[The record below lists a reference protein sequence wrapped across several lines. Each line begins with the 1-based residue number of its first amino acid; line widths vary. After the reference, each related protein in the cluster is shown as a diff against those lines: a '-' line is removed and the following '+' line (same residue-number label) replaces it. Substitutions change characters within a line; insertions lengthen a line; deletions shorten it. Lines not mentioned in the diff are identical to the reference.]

1 MSVPLV
7 VDLDGTVVRT
17 DTLHES
23 LLQAIAAHPLRVLRA
38 LLELRHGRA
47 RFKEALAQ
55 ASEIPL
61 PTLPLSTEFLTW
73 LRRERANGRH
83 IVLATASDSA
93 VAQAIAAD
101 LQIFDEVL
109 ASDGAMNLKGTA
121 KATALVARF
130 GSGGFDY
137 AGNGRAD
144 IPVFAASNAAIVVNG
159 SAAVLQKARAV
170 ARVEHVFERPP
181 RGIGAWARLFRL
193 HQWAKNV
200 LVFVPL
206 LAAHKFTVPAIGVGL
221 AAFLAMSL
229 TASAVYVVN
238 DLIDLHSDRQHERK
252 RHRPLASGLVPIS
265 LGAVTVPLLL
275 ASGWVLGLLVGGAFP
290 LWLAGY
296 MTVTTA
302 YTFGLKRLVLI
313 DCLTLA
319 GLYTLRIVAG
329 GAATSVPVS
338 FWMLAFSV
346 FFFLSLAFIK
356 RYAELQL
363 HQDAGMDRA
372 HGRGYTTR
380 DLPLVQAF
388 GIASGFAS
396 VLVLALYLD
405 SPAVIAIYALPVT
418 VWGTVPVLLY
428 WITWMWLQA
437 HRGEM
442 HDDPVV
448 YAVQHRTSLFTGA
461 LFASILFIGTVGWPW

>member
-1 MSVPLV
+1 MPLV

-23 LLQAIAAHPLRVLRA
+23 MLQVIAAHPLRALRS

-47 RFKEALAQ
+47 RFKAAMSQ
-55 ASEIPL
+55 ASAGAL
-61 PTLPLSTEFLTW
+61 PTLPLSNDFLTW
-73 LRRERANGRH
+73 LLKQRSEGRS
-83 IVLATASDSA
+83 IVLATASDAA

-109 ASDGAMNLKGTA
+109 ASDGATNLKGSA

-130 GSGGFDY
+130 GPAGFDY

-144 IPVFAASNAAIVVNG
+144 IPVFAAANAAIVVNG
-159 SAAVLQKARAV
+159 SPALVQRARAV
-170 ARVEHVFERPP
+170 ARVEQVFERPR
-181 RGIGAWARLFRL
+181 RGIGTWVRLFRL

-206 LAAHKFTVPAIGVGL
+206 LAAHSFDFATIWAAF

-229 TASAVYVVN
+229 TASAVYVIN
-238 DLIDLHSDRQHERK
+238 DLMDLGSDRQHERK
-252 RHRPLASGLVPIS
+252 RHRPLASGVVPLAI
-265 LGAVTVPLLL
+265 GAATVPLLL
-275 ASGWVLGLLVGGAFP
+275 TSGWALGLAVGGTFP

-296 MTVTTA
+296 LTVTTA
-302 YTFGLKRLVLI
+302 YTFGLKRVVLI

-319 GLYTLRIVAG
+319 GLYTLRIIAG
-329 GAATSVPVS
+329 GAATAVPVS

-346 FFFLSLAFIK
+346 FIFLSLAFIK

-363 HQDAGMDRA
+363 HQDAGVDRA
-372 HGRGYTTR
+372 HGRGYETR

-388 GIASGFAS
+388 GIAAGFAA

-405 SPAVIAIYALPVT
+405 SPAVMAVYALPAA

-437 HRGEM
+437 HRGQM

-448 YAVQHRTSLFTGA
+448 FAVRQRTSLVAGA
-461 LFASILFIGTVGWPW
+461 LFGSILFVGTVGWPW